1 MKSIEVV
8 VSPVGAVRVETR
20 GFAGAKCREA
30 DEFLLKALGQA
41 TAEHTTAEYHTAS
54 ESHQCSNEE
63 RS

>member
-30 DEFLLKALGQA
+30 EDNLRRVMHEGGWL
-41 TAEHTTAEYHTAS
+41 S
-54 ESHQCSNEE
+54 
-63 RS
+63 